1 LKKKYY
7 PNESAQHHS
16 VGHGDFFFKTRRPD
30 FRMTAQHN
38 SPGGSAPNEAIFLK
52 TRCLP
57 IHWDAKQ
64 KVYHGASD
72 PRKDGMAAGY

>member
-1 LKKKYY
+1 MNQRSTIVLGMEIFSSK
-7 PNESAQHHS
+7 PEGLTFAW
-16 VGHGDFFFKTRRPD
+16 RRS
-30 FRMTAQHN
+30 TI
-38 SPGGSAPNEAIFLK
+38 APVVQLQNEAIFLK

-57 IHWDAKQ
+57 IQWDAKQ